1 MMIIH
6 EYQVKYLQ
14 KHKAQGL
21 MLSDGWLF
29 ILFHT
34 TK

>member
-1 MMIIH
+1 MTIH

-14 KHKAQGL
+14 NHKAQGL

-29 ILFHT
+29 HFTSYH
-34 TK
+34 